1 MMSDKES
8 KSKIKE
14 VKIDNDSIF
23 SKEDVNTG
31 HQPEFD
37 YIKTLGVLM
46 IVVSHLYIEFS
57 IGYLLIILQDLG
69 IIITAASLMFPMGVG
84 MKYSRHHEIKSYA
97 IRGITLLTLAQ
108 YFNLLRD
115 CLPNLIAW
123 WATGKDNFIS
133 RALLVMRGDILT
145 FAGLSHLFI
154 ALMKKMKLSDVS
166 ILIIG
171 IIMNFIAYPLFKI
184 MKFPSN
190 FLLSQFL
197 GYFVMTDAESYFPL
211 FGYFIYVAFGNWIGG
226 IYKKICNKD
235 KFYNRIFIIC
245 FPIVI
250 IYHYFRKTNKI
261 PLLPEYNSYEH
272 YSLSPGPDA
281 IHRLMSHM
289 ALLAI
294 FYKIDKI
301 LGKTPYFIIHCG
313 KYLNQYYMIS
323 YIITMQLNI
332 FLKAFGGDKYTS
344 EIKNIDLLVV
354 IISFS
359 CRILIDMNNKYIH
372 FTITTLKNPMRT
384 IVFSLIWI
392 ITIISVFY
400 IYPKVKVYATFWN
413 NYLNEY

>member
-1 MMSDKES
+1 MTDKES

-359 CRILIDMNNKYIH
+359 CRILIDMNDKYIH

-392 ITIISVFY
+392 ITILSVFY

>member
-1 MMSDKES
+1 MMTDKES

>member
-1 MMSDKES
+1 MMTDKES

-14 VKIDNDSIF
+14 VKIDNVSIF

-245 FPIVI
+245 FPTVI

>member
-1 MMSDKES
+1 MMTDKES

-235 KFYNRIFIIC
+235 KFYNRIFIFC

>member
-1 MMSDKES
+1 MMTDKES

-372 FTITTLKNPMRT
+372 FTITTQKNPMRT

>member
-1 MMSDKES
+1 MMTDKES

-14 VKIDNDSIF
+14 VKIVNDSIF

-84 MKYSRHHEIKSYA
+84 MKYSRHHDIKSYA

-245 FPIVI
+245 FPTVI